1 MMGETA
7 KLPDGSMF
15 EFWEDETVYDIVLH
29 VNSTHPDADDR
40 NAGTL
45 KAPLKTIQAAA
56 ERAVPGTRVLIHGGE
71 YREWVHPVC
80 GGINASHMISYEAY
94 GDGEVVIKASE
105 KVENFR
111 PSNGWR
117 LYNNFG
123 KKKEEAKIK
132 VWEYCLEPNLFLGY
146 NPFCAVNILHD
157 RLFIEYDK
165 TDMTT
170 YLNRR
175 GMVFCDGKPL
185 TQDSLCNGLGEK
197 DGTYWVEANGQR
209 VHFRLWNDEDPA
221 DHRIEVTCREQCF
234 APDEPFLSYI
244 KVKGYSI
251 DINITMKD
259 VNPIGFTYGDTS
271 NEYVYY
277 FTSIDNAYFLSAYGK
292 TNYLEDRA
300 VIFSDLMTRTFTK
313 DYYADSTPINKKAK
327 LISSQIKEHFN
338 TLSNTG
344 RYYWDRF
351 L

>member
-1 MMGETA
+1 MGETA

-185 TQDSLCNGLGEK
+185 TQVSLCNGLGEK

-244 KVKGYSI
+244 KVKGLTCAHAATGAPVPQRGAISCYRGHHWIIEDCTVDWSNGVGIDVGNECWHHEMIPGQKIGYSGSE
-251 DINITMKD
+251 T
-259 VNPIGFTYGDTS
+259 VRFPTQGYVELQGFMQC
-271 NEYVYY
+271 
-277 FTSIDNAYFLSAYGK
+277 IC
-292 TNYLEDRA
+292 
-300 VIFSDLMTRTFTK
+300 
-313 DYYADSTPINKKAK
+313 
-327 LISSQIKEHFN
+327 
-338 TLSNTG
+338 
-344 RYYWDRF
+344 
-351 L
+351 